1 MDYRFDMSND
11 EESRSPVISP
21 RPIGVLISVA
31 DLERSVSFYSD
42 VFDLTVQVR
51 DEQVVILGRRNSD
64 VDLITLR
71 EAPRSAKRPGTGTL
85 GPRALFWSV
94 DSTGVLDTIEKR
106 LKDRGAHLR
115 RLQRSENTEIVVGL
129 DPDRLALGFI
139 ASHQGRPVVQ
149 DLIEVPGLAYIIDV

>member
-1 MDYRFDMSND
+1 MDYRFAMGND
-11 EESRSPVISP
+11 AESRSPAIAI

-31 DLERSVSFYSD
+31 ELERSVSFYSD
-42 VFDLTVQVR
+42 VFDSTVQVR
-51 DEQVVILGRRNSD
+51 DAQVAILGRKNSD
-64 VDLITLR
+64 VDFLTLR

-94 DSTGVLDTIEKR
+94 GSTEALEDIEKR

-115 RLQRSENTEIVVGL
+115 RLQRSDNTEIVVGL

-139 ASHQGRPVVQ
+139 ASHQGLPMVE
-149 DLIEVPGLAYIIDV
+149 DLIQVPGLAYIIDV

>member
-1 MDYRFDMSND
+1 MGYRFAMSND
-11 EESRSPVISP
+11 AESGPPAVTP

-31 DLERSVSFYSD
+31 ELERSVSFYSD

-51 DEQVVILGRRNSD
+51 DEQVVILGQKNSD
-64 VDLITLR
+64 VDVITLR

-94 DSTGVLDTIEKR
+94 ESTGVLDTIEKR

-139 ASHQGRPVVQ
+139 ASHQGRPVVE
-149 DLIEVPGLAYIIDV
+149 DLIQVPGLAYIIDV